1 MKYTTVTSPKWANA
15 GMTLLDCSVNFDNHG
30 TLPFSASADDV
41 EVHGRE
47 IFNRAIAGDFGPIAA
62 YTAPPPPPPPSKVS
76 RAQARKALVLAGL
89 YDSVQPAIDAIAD
102 PIQRKLVQIDWDDSL
117 SFERNNVTLQTLA
130 TTLGLTSTQLDEL
143 FIQAA
148 GL

>member
-1 MKYTTVTSPKWANA
+1 M
-15 GMTLLDCSVNFDNHG
+15 
-30 TLPFSASADDV
+30 
-41 EVHGRE
+41 
-47 IFNRAIAGDFGPIAA
+47 GDLKNMLH
-62 YTAPPPPPPPSKVS
+62 S
-76 RAQARKALVLAGL
+76 
-89 YDSVQPAIDAIAD
+89 IDAIAD